1 MTAQRLCNFKNEIN
15 EYFLKLTFFRQIL
28 GLLAVKKPYPLISLL
43 FFKCFDVSLVDK
55 LSGTVI

>member
-28 GLLAVKKPYPLISLL
+28 GLLAVKKPYPLIFLL